1 MAIPRLPSDWGS
13 YGPFDKLNWFV
24 SKGVT
29 ADDLYAAGQASG
41 DIEWLVSQGLPE
53 SNEFSIDP
61 RESIRDTTPYV
72 APVTEPKRNLGP
84 EINLDNPFVGV
95 TDFGTAQDYVDV
107 GSGDSITQEVVDRPA
122 TIVDYLVA
130 TNPTIADSLA
140 HSSTFVK
147 TYQNVNGQL
156 QEVDPSSVT
165 PQDASAGNVILQIGG
180 KTGGPDRERV
190 AQAYVPQGDQLV
202 PIGEGQFYKGE
213 HPDQALIDAAKV
225 AAVVAGAVYLGPMA
239 GEALGLG
246 GAGAGTAAASE
257 LALGELGI
265 NTALAGAGEAGI
277 GSLAS
282 NLTVGEA
289 ASTIANPT
297 SIITKPITNTVT
309 DFIVSGINT
318 ALGGGEAG
326 LVAAESGIAGSN
338 LASNLL
344 LTTGEKALIKTG
356 VASLVN
362 GAASELMGGDFAQ
375 GVKGTVIGTA
385 LNTVTIPGS
394 GDALGVVGGKD
405 LTFNQAVNVLTGNA
419 LESVGLDDGKL
430 SDSITKGV
438 TTAVSSGLTTALAGG
453 TGDQVLLNTAL
464 GFGLGSLGDIKIPG
478 TKLTGDDGVEL
489 IQGAFDEGNL
499 DAASALNSS
508 VTVTGGGSND
518 TFNPVDFV
526 LGAAQTGGGG
536 GTSTVTTPENK
547 QYSLFGKTWNT
558 NDSLSTKQQ
567 IVKDLI
573 KEGKSIT
580 DIRNQMLGID
590 PSIAESDFDLLGLP
604 KPLEVTSTGGGTDLS
619 TVVGGGGND
628 LISGGTGASTL
639 TGATGND
646 KVTVTAK
653 SCEAQGLGYDPVLN
667 KCVSLLDIIGPPIGG
682 GGGTTS
688 VTGGGGND
696 KLTVTATRELCLAQG
711 KDFDPVLGCV
721 DFASNITG
729 GGGTTSVTGGGGNDK
744 LTVTATR
751 ELCLAQ
757 GKDFDPVL
765 GCVDFPAKTT
775 VEGGGGNDV
784 VCGAGQEKV
793 GNECKPVCG
802 AGETRDPVTG
812 ACKASVTV
820 TGCGPDKFR
829 DDFGNCACVNP
840 NKVVDATTGLCI
852 DPIPEDTVKGG
863 GGNDVVK
870 EDPCPAGYTRSAT
883 TGQCEVDV
891 VTPITI
897 PGLTDDAGNRDPGY
911 NPNLKQPWTAKRT
924 YTKPPSDYDYYED
937 PYFQRF
943 GPIQYTPPVG
953 YEGPGKLAQG
963 GLAGLA
969 MAKGGSTLPPRYL
982 GGITDG
988 MADKVAAHIDGKRP
1002 AALSDGE
1009 FVIPADVVSHLGN
1022 GNSSAGAQ
1030 VLYDMMDR
1038 IRKERTGTTKQGKQ
1052 INPSKFMPR

>member
-41 DIEWLVSQGLPE
+41 DIEWLVSQGLPTT
-53 SNEFSIDP
+53 NEASLSPTTSSTANTFTSVEPSPSVPTETIRDFVVENINDP
-61 RESIRDTTPYV
+61 NTIAKTAQQYGITDDDIASAMGVNVSEVHDYFRESGMPLGTMLTGDVERNIGTEGGIRQLDKGEDV
-72 APVTEPKRNLGP
+72 VTEQV
-84 EINLDNPFVGV
+84 VGV
-95 TDFGTAQDYVDV
+95 QGNQYVVQAYDAYGQPMGTRLAD
-107 GSGDSITQEVVDRPA
+107 P
-122 TIVDYLVA
+122 
-130 TNPTIADSLA
+130 NPTDA
-140 HSSTFVK
+140 
-147 TYQNVNGQL
+147 QGWL
-156 QEVDPSSVT
+156 Q
-165 PQDASAGNVILQIGG
+165 AAGIVG
-180 KTGGPDRERV
+180 
-190 AQAYVPQGDQLV
+190 
-202 PIGEGQFYKGE
+202 
-213 HPDQALIDAAKV
+213 AAI
-225 AAVVAGAVYLGPMA
+225 
-239 GEALGLG
+239 
-246 GAGAGTAAASE
+246 GAGAGLESLLGGSGGAA
-257 LALGELGI
+257 G
-265 NTALAGAGEAGI
+265 T
-277 GSLAS
+277 GSVAS

-309 DFIVSGINT
+309 DFIVSTINSN
-318 ALGGGEAG
+318 ALAGVEALPGVAETAG
-326 LVAAESGIAGSN
+326 LT
-338 LASNLL
+338 L
-344 LTTGEKALIKTG
+344 GEKALIKTG

-489 IQGAFDEGNL
+489 IQGSFDEGNL

-508 VTVTGGGSND
+508 VTIKGGSGND

-536 GTSTVTTPENK
+536 GSSSVTTSENK

-604 KPLEVTSTGGGTDLS
+604 KPLEVTSTGGGTGLS

-667 KCVSLLDIIGPPIGG
+667 QCVSLLDIIGPPTGG

-696 KLTVTATRELCLAQG
+696 TVTV
-711 KDFDPVLGCV
+711 K
-721 DFASNITG
+721 
-729 GGGTTSVTGGGGNDK
+729 
-744 LTVTATR
+744 ATR

-765 GCVDFPAKTT
+765 GCVDFPIKPVITGGGGNDTVTVKATRELCLAQGKDFDPVLGCVDFKSTITGGEGNDKVTVTANCASIGKINDPLNPNRCICPPGKVEQADGSCKEPVTT
-775 VEGGGGNDV
+775 VEGGEGNDV

-829 DDFGNCACVNP
+829 DDFGNCVCVNP

-891 VTPITI
+891 ITPITI
-897 PGLTDDAGNRDPGY
+897 PGLTDSTGTGDPGY

-953 YEGPGKLAQG
+953 YEGSGKLAQG

>member
-41 DIEWLVSQGLPE
+41 DIEWLVSQGLPTT
-53 SNEFSIDP
+53 NEASLSPTTSSTANTFTSVEPSPSVPTETIRDFVVENINDP
-61 RESIRDTTPYV
+61 NTIAKTAQQYGITDDDIASAMGVNVSEVHDYFRESGMPLGTMLTGDVERNIGTEGGIRQLDKGEDV
-72 APVTEPKRNLGP
+72 VTEQV
-84 EINLDNPFVGV
+84 VGV
-95 TDFGTAQDYVDV
+95 QGNQYVVQAYDAYGQPMGTRLAD
-107 GSGDSITQEVVDRPA
+107 P
-122 TIVDYLVA
+122 
-130 TNPTIADSLA
+130 NPTDA
-140 HSSTFVK
+140 
-147 TYQNVNGQL
+147 QGWL
-156 QEVDPSSVT
+156 Q
-165 PQDASAGNVILQIGG
+165 AAGIVG
-180 KTGGPDRERV
+180 
-190 AQAYVPQGDQLV
+190 
-202 PIGEGQFYKGE
+202 
-213 HPDQALIDAAKV
+213 AAI
-225 AAVVAGAVYLGPMA
+225 
-239 GEALGLG
+239 
-246 GAGAGTAAASE
+246 GAGAGLESLLGGSGGAA
-257 LALGELGI
+257 G
-265 NTALAGAGEAGI
+265 T
-277 GSLAS
+277 GSVAS

-309 DFIVSGINT
+309 DFIVSTINSN
-318 ALGGGEAG
+318 ALAGVEALPGVAETAG
-326 LVAAESGIAGSN
+326 LT
-338 LASNLL
+338 L
-344 LTTGEKALIKTG
+344 GEKALIKTG

-385 LNTVTIPGS
+385 LNTVVIPGT
-394 GDALGVVGGKD
+394 GEALNEGGKD
-405 LTFNQAVNVLTGNA
+405 LTFNQSVSTLVNDVLDSA
-419 LESVGLDDGKL
+419 GLGTGKL
-430 SDSITKGV
+430 GDSISKGV

-489 IQGAFDEGNL
+489 IQGSFDEGNL
-499 DAASALNSS
+499 DDASALNSS
-508 VTVTGGGSND
+508 VTIKGGSGND

-604 KPLEVTSTGGGTDLS
+604 KPLEVTSTGGGTGLS

-667 KCVSLLDIIGPPIGG
+667 QCVSLLDIIGPPTGG

-696 KLTVTATRELCLAQG
+696 TVTVKATRELCLAQG

-721 DFASNITG
+721 DFKSIITDG
-729 GGGTTSVTGGGGNDK
+729 EGNDK
-744 LTVTATR
+744 VTVTAN
-751 ELCLAQ
+751 CASI
-757 GKDFDPVL
+757 GKINDPLNPNRCICPPGKVEQAD
-765 GCVDFPAKTT
+765 GSCKEPVTT
-775 VEGGGGNDV
+775 VEGGEGNDV

-812 ACKASVTV
+812 ACKASITV

-829 DDFGNCACVNP
+829 DDFGNCACIDP
-840 NKVVDATTGLCI
+840 KKVVDATTGLCI

-863 GGNDVVK
+863 VGNDVVK

-891 VTPITI
+891 ITPITI
-897 PGLTDDAGNRDPGY
+897 PGLTDKTGTGDPGY

-1038 IRKERTGTTKQGKQ
+1038 IRKERTGTTKQSKQ

>member
-41 DIEWLVSQGLPE
+41 DIEWLVSQGLPTT
-53 SNEFSIDP
+53 NEASLSPTTSSTANTFTSVEPSPSVPTETIRDFVVENINDP
-61 RESIRDTTPYV
+61 NTIAKTAQQYGITDDDIASAMGVNVSEVHDYFRESGMPLGTMLTGDVERNIGTEGGIRQLDKGEDV
-72 APVTEPKRNLGP
+72 VTEQV
-84 EINLDNPFVGV
+84 VGV
-95 TDFGTAQDYVDV
+95 QGNQYVVQAYDAYGQPMGTRLAD
-107 GSGDSITQEVVDRPA
+107 P
-122 TIVDYLVA
+122 
-130 TNPTIADSLA
+130 NPTDA
-140 HSSTFVK
+140 
-147 TYQNVNGQL
+147 QGWL
-156 QEVDPSSVT
+156 Q
-165 PQDASAGNVILQIGG
+165 AAGIVG
-180 KTGGPDRERV
+180 
-190 AQAYVPQGDQLV
+190 
-202 PIGEGQFYKGE
+202 
-213 HPDQALIDAAKV
+213 AAI
-225 AAVVAGAVYLGPMA
+225 
-239 GEALGLG
+239 
-246 GAGAGTAAASE
+246 GAGAGLESLLGGSGGAA
-257 LALGELGI
+257 G
-265 NTALAGAGEAGI
+265 T
-277 GSLAS
+277 GSVAS

-309 DFIVSGINT
+309 DFIVSTINSN
-318 ALGGGEAG
+318 ALAGVEALPGVAETAG
-326 LVAAESGIAGSN
+326 LT
-338 LASNLL
+338 L
-344 LTTGEKALIKTG
+344 GEKALIKTG

-489 IQGAFDEGNL
+489 IQGSFDEGNL

-508 VTVTGGGSND
+508 VTIKGGSGND

-573 KEGKSIT
+573 REGKSIT

-604 KPLEVTSTGGGTDLS
+604 KPLEVTSTSGGTGLS

-667 KCVSLLDIIGPPIGG
+667 QCVSLLDIVGPPTGG

-721 DFASNITG
+721 DFKSTI
-729 GGGTTSVTGGGGNDK
+729 TGGGGNDTV
-744 LTVTATR
+744 TVTAN
-751 ELCLAQ
+751 CASI
-757 GKDFDPVL
+757 GKINDPLNPNRCICPPGKVEQAD
-765 GCVDFPAKTT
+765 GSCKEPVTT

-784 VCGAGQEKV
+784 VCGVGQEKV

-812 ACKASVTV
+812 ACKPTVTV

-829 DDFGNCACVNP
+829 DDFGNCVCVNP

-870 EDPCPAGYTRSAT
+870 EDPCPAGYKRSAT
-883 TGQCEVDV
+883 TGECEVDV

-943 GPIQYTPPVG
+943 GPIQYTPPVD
-953 YEGPGKLAQG
+953 YAGPGKLAQG